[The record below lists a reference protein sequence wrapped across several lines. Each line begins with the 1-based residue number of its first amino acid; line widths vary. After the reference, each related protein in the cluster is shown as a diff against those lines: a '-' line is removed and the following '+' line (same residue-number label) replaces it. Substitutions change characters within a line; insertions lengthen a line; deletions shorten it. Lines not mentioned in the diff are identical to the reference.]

1 MRHAIRSTGII
12 EIIALALLTGIATS
26 HANKVTAITYTAICS
41 ISAAPL
47 SCPATASVNIADTAK
62 STHDMNAYS
71 GFPATRYI
79 RGSVINVP
87 EFLSR

>member
-1 MRHAIRSTGII
+1 MNTGHNMRHAIRSTGII

-47 SCPATASVNIADTAK
+47 SCPATASVNTV
-62 STHDMNAYS
+62 SYTHLTL
-71 GFPATRYI
+71 PTKLE
-79 RGSVINVP
+79 V
-87 EFLSR
+87 